1 MLAVKNNLS
10 SFSHNSLPS
19 FFPITRIVILSP
31 DGYLK
36 RGVDVLVNVEVEN
49 NVVRYTVCRDFRT
62 EREESRI
69 NTVRMFRDHPRLGDV
84 IWKIV
89 HLPGKLA
96 GGLR

>member
-1 MLAVKNNLS
+1 MY
-10 SFSHNSLPS
+10 
-19 FFPITRIVILSP
+19 VILSP

-36 RGVDVLVNVEVEN
+36 HGVDVLVNVEVEN
-49 NVVRYTVCRDFRT
+49 SVVRYTVCRDFRMET
-62 EREESRI
+62 EESRI